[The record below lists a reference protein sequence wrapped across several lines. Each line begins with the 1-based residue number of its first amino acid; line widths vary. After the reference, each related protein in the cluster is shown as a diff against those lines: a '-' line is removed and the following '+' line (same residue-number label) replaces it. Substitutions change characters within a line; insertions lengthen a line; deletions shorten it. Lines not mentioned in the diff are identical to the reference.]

1 MHSEVENFFRQLK
14 FQPQL
19 FHFFKFGLGM
29 LFLIIFVVSFIS
41 FHGQATL
48 GLALDILLSEENGLV
63 ALQQGAGRLI
73 NVVVAV
79 LGP

>member
-1 MHSEVENFFRQLK
+1 
-14 FQPQL
+14 
-19 FHFFKFGLGM
+19 M
-29 LFLIIFVVSFIS
+29 LFLIIFVVRFIS

-48 GLALDILLSEENGLV
+48 GLAMDILLSEENGLV

-73 NVVVAV
+73 NAVVAV